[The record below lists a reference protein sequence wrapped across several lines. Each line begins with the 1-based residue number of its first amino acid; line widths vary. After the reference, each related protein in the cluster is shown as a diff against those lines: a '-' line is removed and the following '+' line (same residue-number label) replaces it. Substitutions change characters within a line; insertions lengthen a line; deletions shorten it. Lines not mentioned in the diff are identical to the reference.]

1 MPSDPRGTSPG
12 IRAASFQAQDG
23 QLDYQILLMQDE
35 GKTDTFTG
43 QAELNVAGRY
53 ANGKSGHIDLPA
65 FKVQL
70 QRYTHLNGALPLPE
84 GFPPR
89 QVTRSDEQ
97 RSERQSLMR
106 TSYAVF
112 CLTQITKREIE

>member
-70 QRYTHLNGALPLPE
+70 QRYTHLNGAL
-84 GFPPR
+84 
-89 QVTRSDEQ
+89 
-97 RSERQSLMR
+97 RSEERRVGNECVSTCR
-106 TSYAVF
+106 SRWSPYH
-112 CLTQITKREIE
+112 